1 MLVVS
6 LSTNRKASPVPPTGQ
21 EKPMSNHRNP
31 PVARERERERERERV
46 KPLRRLMVSSYLLGV
61 SVWCRY

>member
-31 PVARERERERERERV
+31 PVARERERERV